1 MFHKIPN
8 YIKYIFTNVFVVF
21 VFTLLFRGIFYL
33 FFADLE
39 NIPTKEIQ
47 KAILLGLRFD
57 LKLAVLT
64 FFPLTILVLIK
75 NYGFF
80 EKNIYKKISSIYIV
94 LSFLI
99 LTLFYVFDFGYYE
112 YLAIRLDASSL
123 RFLSNFK
130 ISSQVLMESY
140 PVYKGLF
147 GLIILCILFYKY
159 SVFVFHAF
167 SKPQQKIIKKTKAA
181 FFAST
186 ILILSFFIY
195 NSFNYYPLRW
205 SEAFFSK
212 NNSVNQFALNPVLY
226 FFDSFAFRSEGVDLE
241 KFKTY
246 YPVIAKH
253 LDLPLDTIN
262 FEKKIIFKEPH
273 KEQPN
278 VIFVMLESVGTAPMS
293 YYGNPLKSSPK
304 MDSIIKESLSF
315 SKFYVHKP
323 GTAGSVFFKHY
334 WITRY

>member
-21 VFTLLFRGIFYL
+21 VFTLLFRSIFYL

-39 NIPTKEIQ
+39 NIPTKELQ
-47 KAILLGLRFD
+47 KAISLGMRFD

-64 FFPLTILVLIK
+64 FFPLAVLVLIK
-75 NYGFF
+75 NYSFF
-80 EKNIYKKISSIYIV
+80 EKNTYKKISSIYIV
-94 LSFLI
+94 LSYLI

-147 GLIILCILFYKY
+147 GLIILYILFYKY

-246 YPVIAKH
+246 
-253 LDLPLDTIN
+253 
-262 FEKKIIFKEPH
+262 
-273 KEQPN
+273 
-278 VIFVMLESVGTAPMS
+278 
-293 YYGNPLKSSPK
+293 
-304 MDSIIKESLSF
+304 
-315 SKFYVHKP
+315 
-323 GTAGSVFFKHY
+323 
-334 WITRY
+334 